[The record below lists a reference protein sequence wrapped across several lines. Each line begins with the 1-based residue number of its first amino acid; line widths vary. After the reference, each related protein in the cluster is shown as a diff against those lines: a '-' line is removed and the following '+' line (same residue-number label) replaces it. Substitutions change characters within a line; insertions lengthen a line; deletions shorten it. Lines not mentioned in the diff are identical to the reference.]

1 MRTRLAGTATSGDDY
16 TAITAGT
23 LTFAAGVTSDTLAV
37 SVTGDDTAESD
48 ETVIVT
54 LSNPSNAT
62 LSGGGTTLTGTGTII
77 DDETP
82 SANLDVDGD
91 GRVDLFTDIIMLIR
105 YALSFREGSL
115 TYRALSVGAT
125 AYDPSRHY
133 SLHRHVVR
141 AENSRC
147 GWRW

>member
-1 MRTRLAGTATSGDDY
+1 MQTRHSGTATSGDDY

-62 LSGGGTTLTGTGTII
+62 LSGGGTT
-77 DDETP
+77 P
-82 SANLDVDGD
+82 
-91 GRVDLFTDIIMLIR
+91 
-105 YALSFREGSL
+105 
-115 TYRALSVGAT
+115 
-125 AYDPSRHY
+125 
-133 SLHRHVVR
+133 HRHR
-141 AENSRC
+141 DDHQ
-147 GWRW
+147 